1 MLDCMYITRYDEAN
15 SDSYRY
21 LNWPDSTV
29 QEAAMEQ
36 VLMNREGKLFGQTGE
51 TVLDPMTAL
60 SSALALDG
68 SCSLRSFFFLLKN
81 YPDLQRISGF
91 LPKAL
96 DDVADCPAS
105 GCLHD
110 EIEALVVGKTM
121 ELIGFPGEPRAEL
134 YLWLRG
140 LARPE
145 TPEEADAPGAS
156 LRTLPALMEAH
167 RDIRFIP
174 LQLLLDTPL
183 LLGGMKH
190 VVLGGVNRDLHCA
203 TRFTLFE
210 VVDGLAWE
218 LGFQGGSQ
226 QCSLGR

>member
-1 MLDCMYITRYDEAN
+1 
-15 SDSYRY
+15 
-21 LNWPDSTV
+21 
-29 QEAAMEQ
+29 MEQ
-36 VLMNREGKLFGQTGE
+36 VHMTIEGGLVGQTGGQP
-51 TVLDPMTAL
+51 VADPMAAL
-60 SSALALDG
+60 SSALVFDG
-68 SCSLRSFFFLLKN
+68 PCSLRSFFRLLDR
-81 YPDLQRISGF
+81 YSDLQRISGF

-96 DDVADCPAS
+96 EEAAGCPPS

-110 EIEALVVGKTM
+110 EISALIVGKTM

-145 TPEEADAPGAS
+145 TPEGADPAPG
-156 LRTLPALMEAH
+156 TLPALMQADRE
-167 RDIRFIP
+167 IRFIP

-190 VVLGGVNRDLHCA
+190 VVLGDVNRSLYCA